1 MKLGWTVT
9 AQLLA
14 LKTSAAF
21 AAGDVIKFGVL
32 KDHSEFDD
40 DRIVTSQP
48 GKQVFRPMAEGG
60 CPLVTH

>member
-21 AAGDVIKFGVL
+21 AAGDVIKIGVL
-32 KDHSEFDD
+32 NDHSGLFASHHVSRAGEE
-40 DRIVTSQP
+40 
-48 GKQVFRPMAEGG
+48 A
-60 CPLVTH
+60 

>member
-21 AAGDVIKFGVL
+21 DVIKIGVL
-32 KDHSEFDD
+32 KDHSGMFASHHVSRAGEE
-40 DRIVTSQP
+40 
-48 GKQVFRPMAEGG
+48 A
-60 CPLVTH
+60 